1 MDQLKRDGVK
11 EIEITQDTLRG
22 NVKFKE
28 VVEGTIVEDGHEDI
42 SSSKRMAQVIGE
54 DAQLISQEL
63 DKKSSEETLPTWWTN
78 KLAVSE
84 YEVVQAANSLVNGL
98 DEDDG

>member
-1 MDQLKRDGVK
+1 MKLKILGNDKFTIVKDGHTDAASAINSCKTIISHCQMILDNIDESRDG
-11 EIEITQDTLRG
+11 
-22 NVKFKE
+22 
-28 VVEGTIVEDGHEDI
+28 
-42 SSSKRMAQVIGE
+42 
-54 DAQLISQEL
+54 
-63 DKKSSEETLPTWWTN
+63 LPTWWTN

>member
-1 MDQLKRDGVK
+1 MKIKFLGNGKFTITKDGHTDAASAINSCKTIISHCQMILDNIDESRDG
-11 EIEITQDTLRG
+11 
-22 NVKFKE
+22 
-28 VVEGTIVEDGHEDI
+28 
-42 SSSKRMAQVIGE
+42 
-54 DAQLISQEL
+54 
-63 DKKSSEETLPTWWTN
+63 LPTWWTN